1 MILTENLFKISL
13 ITDYFKTN
21 PNRFILESV
30 FAMRSILHIDMNN
43 FYASVECLYRPE
55 IRNFPVAVAGDP
67 LNRHGIILA
76 KNMLAKKLGVTTG
89 EAIWEAKLKAPEL
102 VLVPPD
108 YKKYLRFSRMARE
121 IYYEYS
127 DQVEAFGLD
136 ENWIDLTGSLQYLRS
151 DPVSIANTIR
161 RRVKEELGVTVSVGV
176 SFNKIFAK
184 LGSDLK
190 KPDATTVIAYENF
203 RDIVW
208 PLPVGDLLYVG
219 RTTAKRLELIT
230 VNTIGDLARTDVSIL
245 KRKLGKWGEVLWLF
259 ANGQDTSPVRR
270 ISESE
275 QIKSIGNGTTCPRD
289 LTTEQDVR
297 LVFTVLA
304 ESVAARLRDCCM
316 KCRGVQIFLRDSS
329 LFTISRQKKME
340 LPCCTSAPIL
350 ETAMELLR
358 LHYRWHKPLRSVSLS
373 AIYLVT
379 ANKHTQLSLFDDTAE
394 RLLVQE
400 QIEKTVD
407 ELRYRF
413 GHNAV
418 LRASA
423 LLDPKLT
430 GFNPREDHTI
440 HPYSY
445 FR

>member
-1 MILTENLFKISL
+1 
-13 ITDYFKTN
+13 
-21 PNRFILESV
+21 
-30 FAMRSILHIDMNN
+30 MRSILHIDMNN

-208 PLPVGDLLYVG
+208 PLPVGELLYVG
-219 RTTAKRLELIT
+219 RAMAKRLELIA

-245 KRKLGKWGEVLWLF
+245 KRKLGKWGEILWLF

-430 GFNPREDHTI
+430 GFNPKEDHTI

>member
-1 MILTENLFKISL
+1 
-13 ITDYFKTN
+13 
-21 PNRFILESV
+21 
-30 FAMRSILHIDMNN
+30 MRSILHVDCNN
-43 FYASVECLYRPE
+43 FYASVECLCHPE
-55 IRNFPVAVAGDP
+55 IRNYPVAVAGDP

-89 EAIWEAKLKAPEL
+89 EAIWEAKLKAPGL

-136 ENWIDLTGSLQYLRS
+136 ENWIDLTHSLQYLHS
-151 DPVSIANTIR
+151 DPVSVANTIR
-161 RRVKEELGVTVSVGV
+161 ERVKEELGVTVSVGV

-184 LGSDLK
+184 LGSDMK
-190 KPDATTVIAYENF
+190 KPNATTEISYEHF
-203 RDIVW
+203 KEIVW
-208 PLPVGDLLYVG
+208 PLPVRDLLYVG
-219 RTTAKRLELIT
+219 KATAKKLELIT
-230 VNTIGDLARTDVSIL
+230 VSTIGDLAQMDVAIL
-245 KRKLGKWGEVLWLF
+245 KRRLGKWGEILWLF
-259 ANGQDTSPVRR
+259 ANGMDTSPVRK

-289 LTTEQDVR
+289 LKTEQDVR

-304 ESVAARLRDCCM
+304 ESVAARLRDCCV
-316 KCRGVQIFLRDSS
+316 KCQGVQIYLRDSD
-329 LFTISRQKKME
+329 LFTISRQKKTE
-340 LPCCTSAPIL
+340 FPCCTSAPIL
-350 ETAMELLR
+350 ETAMELFR
-358 LHYRWHKPLRSVSLS
+358 QHYRWHKPLRSVSLS

-379 ANKHTQLSLFDDTAE
+379 ANRHMQLSLFDDTAKQ
-394 RLLVQE
+394 LLAQE

-407 ELRYRF
+407 MLRFRY
-413 GHNAV
+413 GHNAIM
-418 LRASA
+418 RASA

-430 GFNPREDHTI
+430 GFNPKEDHTI

>member
-1 MILTENLFKISL
+1 
-13 ITDYFKTN
+13 
-21 PNRFILESV
+21 
-30 FAMRSILHIDMNN
+30 MRSILHVDMNN
-43 FYASVECLYRPE
+43 FYASVECLYHPE

-76 KNMLAKKLGVTTG
+76 KNIIAKKLGVTTG
-89 EAIWEAKLKAPEL
+89 EAIWEAKLKAPGL

-108 YKKYLRFSRMARE
+108 YKKYIRFSRMARE

-136 ENWIDLTGSLQYLRS
+136 ENWIDLTGSLSCLHS
-151 DPVSIANTIR
+151 DPVAIADTIR

-190 KPDATTVIAYENF
+190 KPDATTVIPFEHF
-203 RDIVW
+203 KEIVW

-219 RTTAKRLELIT
+219 RSTARQLELIA
-230 VNTIGDLARTDVSIL
+230 GM
-245 KRKLGKWGEVLWLF
+245 
-259 ANGQDTSPVRR
+259 DTSPVRK

-289 LTTEQDVR
+289 LQTEQDVR

-304 ESVAARLRDCCM
+304 ESVAARLRDCCV
-316 KCRGVQIFLRDSS
+316 KCRGVQIFLRDNS
-329 LFTISRQKKME
+329 LFTLSRQKQME
-340 LPCCTSAPIL
+340 FPCCTSAPIL
-350 ETAMELLR
+350 ETAMELFR
-358 LHYRWHKPLRSVSLS
+358 QHYRWPRPLRSVSLS

-379 ANKHTQLSLFDDTAE
+379 ASRHMQLSLFDDTAE

-400 QIEKTVD
+400 QLEKTID
-407 ELRYRF
+407 KLRDRF
-413 GHNAV
+413 GHDAIT
-418 LRASA
+418 RASA

-430 GFNPREDHTI
+430 GFNPKEDHTI

>member
-1 MILTENLFKISL
+1 
-13 ITDYFKTN
+13 
-21 PNRFILESV
+21 
-30 FAMRSILHIDMNN
+30 MRSILHVDMNN

-55 IRNFPVAVAGDP
+55 IRNVPVAVAGDP

-76 KNMLAKKLGVTTG
+76 KNMLAKRLGVTTG
-89 EAIWEAKLKAPEL
+89 EAIWEAKLKAPGL

-136 ENWIDLTGSLQYLRS
+136 ENWIDLTNSLPYLHN

-190 KPDATTVIAYENF
+190 KPDATTVISYKHF

-208 PLPVGDLLYVG
+208 PLPVSDLLYVG
-219 RTTAKRLELIT
+219 RSTARKLEQIA
-230 VNTIGDLARTDVSIL
+230 VNTIGDLACMDVEIL
-245 KRKLGKWGEVLWLF
+245 KRRLGKWGEVLWLF
-259 ANGQDTSPVRR
+259 ANGMDTSPVRK

-289 LTTEQDVR
+289 LQTEQDVR

-316 KCRGVQIFLRDSS
+316 KCQGVQIFLRDNS

-340 LPCCTSAPIL
+340 IPCCTSAPIL
-350 ETAMELLR
+350 ATAMELFR
-358 LHYRWHKPLRSVSLS
+358 QHYRWHKPLRSVSLS

-379 ANKHTQLSLFDDTAE
+379 ANKYMQLSLFDDTAE
-394 RLLVQE
+394 QLLVQE

-407 ELRYRF
+407 LLRYRF
-413 GHNAV
+413 GHDAIK
-418 LRASA
+418 RASA

-430 GFNPREDHTI
+430 GFNPKEDHTI

>member
-1 MILTENLFKISL
+1 
-13 ITDYFKTN
+13 
-21 PNRFILESV
+21 
-30 FAMRSILHIDMNN
+30 MRSVLHVDMNN

-76 KNMLAKKLGVTTG
+76 KNMIAKKLGVTTG
-89 EAIWEAKLKAPEL
+89 EAIWEAKLKAPGL

-136 ENWIDLTGSLQYLRS
+136 ENWIDLTHSLQYLHS
-151 DPVSIANTIR
+151 DPVSVANTIR
-161 RRVKEELGVTVSVGV
+161 ERVKEELGVTASVGV

-184 LGSDLK
+184 LGSDMK
-190 KPDATTVIAYENF
+190 KPDATTEIPYEHF
-203 RDIVW
+203 QEIVW
-208 PLPVGDLLYVG
+208 PLPVSDLLYVG
-219 RTTAKRLELIT
+219 KATAKKLELLA
-230 VNTIGDLARTDVSIL
+230 VNTIGDLARMDIAVL
-245 KRKLGKWGEVLWLF
+245 KRRLGKWGEILWLF
-259 ANGQDTSPVRR
+259 ANGMDTSPVRK

-289 LTTEQDVR
+289 LKTEQDVR
-297 LVFTVLA
+297 LVFAVLA
-304 ESVAARLRDCCM
+304 ESVAARLRDCCV
-316 KCRGVQIFLRDSS
+316 KCQGVQIYLRDND

-340 LPCCTSAPIL
+340 FPCCTSAPIL
-350 ETAMELLR
+350 ETAMELFR
-358 LHYRWHKPLRSVSLS
+358 QHYCWHKPLRSVSLS

-379 ANKHTQLSLFDDTAE
+379 ANKHMQLSLFDDTAE
-394 RLLVQE
+394 QLLVQE

-407 ELRYRF
+407 MLRYRF
-413 GHNAV
+413 GHDAIM
-418 LRASA
+418 RASA

-430 GFNPREDHTI
+430 GFNPKEDHTI

>member
-1 MILTENLFKISL
+1 
-13 ITDYFKTN
+13 
-21 PNRFILESV
+21 
-30 FAMRSILHIDMNN
+30 MRSSLHIDMNN

-55 IRNFPVAVAGDP
+55 IRNVPVAVAGDP

-89 EAIWEAKLKAPEL
+89 EAIWEAKLKAPGL

-136 ENWIDLTGSLQYLRS
+136 ENWIDLTHSLPYLHS

-190 KPDATTVIAYENF
+190 KPDATTVISYEHF

-219 RTTAKRLELIT
+219 RSTARKLELIA
-230 VNTIGDLARTDVSIL
+230 VNTIGDLACMDVEIL
-245 KRKLGKWGEVLWLF
+245 KRRLGKWGEILWLF
-259 ANGQDTSPVRR
+259 ANGMDTSPVRK

-289 LTTEQDVR
+289 LQTEEDVR

-316 KCRGVQIFLRDSS
+316 KCRGVQIFLRDNA

-340 LPCCTSAPIL
+340 FPCCTSAPIL
-350 ETAMELLR
+350 APAMELFR
-358 LHYRWHKPLRSVSLS
+358 QHYRWHKPLRSVSLS

-379 ANKHTQLSLFDDTAE
+379 ANKHMQLSLFDDTAE
-394 RLLVQE
+394 QLLIQE

-407 ELRYRF
+407 MLRHRF
-413 GHNAV
+413 GHNAIK
-418 LRASA
+418 RASA

-430 GFNPREDHTI
+430 GFNPKEDHTI

>member
-1 MILTENLFKISL
+1 
-13 ITDYFKTN
+13 
-21 PNRFILESV
+21 
-30 FAMRSILHIDMNN
+30 
-43 FYASVECLYRPE
+43 
-55 IRNFPVAVAGDP
+55 
-67 LNRHGIILA
+67 
-76 KNMLAKKLGVTTG
+76 
-89 EAIWEAKLKAPEL
+89 
-102 VLVPPD
+102 
-108 YKKYLRFSRMARE
+108 MARE

-136 ENWIDLTGSLQYLRS
+136 ENWIDLTNSLPYLHN

-161 RRVKEELGVTVSVGV
+161 QRVKEELGVTVSVGV

-190 KPDATTVIAYENF
+190 KPDATTVIPYEHF

-208 PLPVGDLLYVG
+208 PLPVSDLLYVG
-219 RTTAKRLELIT
+219 RSTARKLELIA
-230 VNTIGDLARTDVSIL
+230 VNTIGDLACMDVEIL
-245 KRKLGKWGEVLWLF
+245 KRRLGKWGEILWLF
-259 ANGQDTSPVRR
+259 ANGMDTSPVRK

-289 LTTEQDVR
+289 LQTEQDVR

-316 KCRGVQIFLRDSS
+316 KCQGVQIFLRDNS

-340 LPCCTSAPIL
+340 FPCCTSAPIL
-350 ETAMELLR
+350 ETAMELFR
-358 LHYRWHKPLRSVSLS
+358 QHYSWHKPLRSVGLS

-379 ANKHTQLSLFDDTAE
+379 AYKHMQLSLFDDTAE
-394 RLLVQE
+394 QLLIQE

-407 ELRYRF
+407 MLRYRF

-423 LLDPKLT
+423 LLDSKLT
-430 GFNPREDHTI
+430 GFNPKEDHTI

>member
-1 MILTENLFKISL
+1 
-13 ITDYFKTN
+13 
-21 PNRFILESV
+21 
-30 FAMRSILHIDMNN
+30 MRSILHVDMNN

-76 KNMLAKKLGVTTG
+76 KNMIAKKLGVTTG
-89 EAIWEAKLKAPEL
+89 EAIWVAKQKAPGL

-136 ENWIDLTGSLQYLRS
+136 ENWIDLTNSLGYLHS
-151 DPVSIANTIR
+151 SPVAIANTIR
-161 RRVKEELGVTVSVGV
+161 QRVKEELGVTVSVGV

-190 KPDATTVIAYENF
+190 KPDATTAIPYETF
-203 RDIVW
+203 RKIVW

-219 RTTAKRLELIT
+219 RSTVRKLELIA
-230 VNTIGDLARTDVSIL
+230 VNTIGDLARMDVAIL
-245 KRKLGKWGEVLWLF
+245 KRRLGKWGEILWLF
-259 ANGQDTSPVRR
+259 ANGMDTSPVRK

-289 LTTEQDVR
+289 LQTEQDVR

-304 ESVAARLRDCCM
+304 ESVAARLRDCCV
-316 KCRGVQIFLRDSS
+316 KCQGVQIFLRDND

-350 ETAMELLR
+350 ETAMELFR
-358 LHYRWHKPLRSVSLS
+358 QHYRWHKPLRSVSLS

-379 ANKHTQLSLFDDTAE
+379 ANKHVQLSLFDDTAE
-394 RLLVQE
+394 QLLIQE

-407 ELRYRF
+407 MLRYRF

-430 GFNPREDHTI
+430 GFNPKEDHTI

>member
-1 MILTENLFKISL
+1 
-13 ITDYFKTN
+13 
-21 PNRFILESV
+21 
-30 FAMRSILHIDMNN
+30 MRSVLHVDMNN

-76 KNMLAKKLGVTTG
+76 KNMIAKKLGVTTG
-89 EAIWEAKLKAPEL
+89 EAIWEAKLKAPGL

-136 ENWIDLTGSLQYLRS
+136 ENWIDLTNSLQYLRS

-161 RRVKEELGVTVSVGV
+161 QRVKEELGVTVSVGV

-184 LGSDLK
+184 LGSDME
-190 KPDATTVIAYENF
+190 KPDATTEIPYEHF
-203 RDIVW
+203 QEIVW
-208 PLPVGDLLYVG
+208 PLPVSDLLYVG
-219 RTTAKRLELIT
+219 KSTSRKLELIA
-230 VNTIGDLARTDVSIL
+230 VNTIGDLAQMDVAIL
-245 KRKLGKWGEVLWLF
+245 KRRLGKWGEILWLF
-259 ANGQDTSPVRR
+259 ANGMDTSPVRK

-289 LTTEQDVR
+289 LKTEQDVR

-304 ESVAARLRDCCM
+304 ESVAARLRDCCV
-316 KCRGVQIFLRDSS
+316 KCQGVQIYLRDNS

-340 LPCCTSAPIL
+340 FPCCTSAPIL
-350 ETAMELLR
+350 ETAMELFR
-358 LHYRWHKPLRSVSLS
+358 QNYRWHKPLRSVSLS

-379 ANKHTQLSLFDDTAE
+379 ANKHMQLSLFDDTAE
-394 RLLVQE
+394 QLLVQE
-400 QIEKTVD
+400 QIEKTID
-407 ELRYRF
+407 MLRYRF
-413 GHNAV
+413 GHNAI
-418 LRASA
+418 LRAST

-430 GFNPREDHTI
+430 GFNPKEDHTI
-440 HPYSY
+440 HPYSF